1 MIEFKGEIS
10 SKCKEFLLKEETKN
24 SFISTLIACGIFIIP
39 IICAAVFYNKIF
51 IIALPVFIIIPIL
64 STIKPKKTSWGII
77 IPYAV
82 TIYLRENQIVSS
94 GEKVTEVKNL
104 NQVKN
109 VVDFGEW
116 YKIFFIFPYKSQRFV
131 CQKDLLV
138 QGTIEEFEAVFEGK
152 IVRKK

>member
-1 MIEFKGEIS
+1 MIVFKGEVS

-51 IIALPVFIIIPIL
+51 
-64 STIKPKKTSWGII
+64 
-77 IPYAV
+77 
-82 TIYLRENQIVSS
+82 
-94 GEKVTEVKNL
+94 
-104 NQVKN
+104 
-109 VVDFGEW
+109 
-116 YKIFFIFPYKSQRFV
+116 FIFPYKSQRFV

>member
-24 SFISTLIACGIFIIP
+24 SFISALIACGIFIIP

-94 GEKVTEVKNL
+94 GEKVAEVKNL
-104 NQVKN
+104 NQVKK

-116 YKIFFIFPYKSQRFV
+116 YKIFFIFVINQN
-131 CQKDLLV
+131 
-138 QGTIEEFEAVFEGK
+138 IVFDYLFISSHK
-152 IVRKK
+152 PV

>member
-1 MIEFKGEIS
+1 MIVFKGEVS

-104 NQVKN
+104 NQVKK
-109 VVDFGEW
+109 F
-116 YKIFFIFPYKSQRFV
+116 
-131 CQKDLLV
+131 
-138 QGTIEEFEAVFEGK
+138 
-152 IVRKK
+152 

>member
-1 MIEFKGEIS
+1 M
-10 SKCKEFLLKEETKN
+10 
-24 SFISTLIACGIFIIP
+24 
-39 IICAAVFYNKIF
+39 
-51 IIALPVFIIIPIL
+51 
-64 STIKPKKTSWGII
+64 GII

-94 GEKVTEVKNL
+94 GEKVAEVKNL
-104 NQVKN
+104 NQVKK